1 MKTHFVC
8 WAAQRQDGS
17 VAAPVESFENE
28 RSAIANF
35 HIRAGQ
41 AANGTN
47 LKDTVVLF
55 TAAPQAAAAV
65 TESVPAAVYRSPGP
79 GSGRSG
85 LPGTSW
91 AGKPDYG
98 NAGRLPGIP

>member
-1 MKTHFVC
+1 MKNYFVM

-28 RSAIANF
+28 RAAISQF

-47 LKDTVVLF
+47 LKDTVILV
-55 TAAPQAAAAV
+55 TADGFLMEKATFEHDQI
-65 TESVPAAVYRSPGP
+65 EQ
-79 GSGRSG
+79 
-85 LPGTSW
+85 
-91 AGKPDYG
+91 
-98 NAGRLPGIP
+98 

>member
-28 RSAIANF
+28 RSAVATF

-55 TAAPQAAAAV
+55 TADGFQMMKAV
-65 TESVPAAVYRSPGP
+65 FEHDPVAQQ
-79 GSGRSG
+79 
-85 LPGTSW
+85 
-91 AGKPDYG
+91 
-98 NAGRLPGIP
+98 

>member
-1 MKTHFVC
+1 MAMKTHFVC

-28 RSAIANF
+28 RSAIATF

-47 LKDTVVLF
+47 LKDTVVIFNADGFQLDKAEF
-55 TAAPQAAAAV
+55 DHEPIPQ
-65 TESVPAAVYRSPGP
+65 E
-79 GSGRSG
+79 
-85 LPGTSW
+85 
-91 AGKPDYG
+91 
-98 NAGRLPGIP
+98 

>member
-28 RSAIANF
+28 RSAVATF

-55 TAAPQAAAAV
+55 TADGFQMMKATFEHDPVAAQ
-65 TESVPAAVYRSPGP
+65 
-79 GSGRSG
+79 
-85 LPGTSW
+85 
-91 AGKPDYG
+91 
-98 NAGRLPGIP
+98 

>member
-17 VAAPVESFENE
+17 VAAPVESFDNE
-28 RSAIANF
+28 RSAVATF

-41 AANGTN
+41 AANGNN

-55 TAAPQAAAAV
+55 TADGFQMMKAVFEHEPVAAQ
-65 TESVPAAVYRSPGP
+65 
-79 GSGRSG
+79 
-85 LPGTSW
+85 
-91 AGKPDYG
+91 
-98 NAGRLPGIP
+98 

>member
-8 WAAQRQDGS
+8 WAAQRQNGT

-28 RSAIANF
+28 RAAIAQF

-41 AANGTN
+41 AASGDN

-55 TAAPQAAAAV
+55 TADGFQMMEAHFEHTPV
-65 TESVPAAVYRSPGP
+65 SPE
-79 GSGRSG
+79 
-85 LPGTSW
+85 
-91 AGKPDYG
+91 
-98 NAGRLPGIP
+98 

>member
-1 MKTHFVC
+1 MAMKTHFVC

-28 RSAIANF
+28 RAATATF

-47 LKDTVVLF
+47 LKDTVVMF
-55 TAAPQAAAAV
+55 
-65 TESVPAAVYRSPGP
+65 
-79 GSGRSG
+79 
-85 LPGTSW
+85 
-91 AGKPDYG
+91 
-98 NAGRLPGIP
+98 NADGFQLKKATFEHEPIEQ

>member
-28 RSAIANF
+28 RSAVATF

-55 TAAPQAAAAV
+55 TADGFQMMKAV
-65 TESVPAAVYRSPGP
+65 FEHEPVATQ
-79 GSGRSG
+79 
-85 LPGTSW
+85 
-91 AGKPDYG
+91 
-98 NAGRLPGIP
+98 